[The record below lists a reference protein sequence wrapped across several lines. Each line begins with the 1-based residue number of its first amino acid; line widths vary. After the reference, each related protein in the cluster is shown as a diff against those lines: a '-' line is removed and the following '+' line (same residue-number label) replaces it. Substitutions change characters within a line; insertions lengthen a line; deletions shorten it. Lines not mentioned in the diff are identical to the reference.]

1 MKHNE
6 KKILEMQNKDYNVYA
21 ERENWGETMY
31 TIVDSSENEVYHT
44 ESYRDAVQTCA
55 YLQTKLD
62 NARWLEEV
70 KNYGR
75 Q

>member
-1 MKHNE
+1 M

-21 ERENWGETMY
+21 EFERWDKPKLYVIE
-31 TIVDSSENEVYHT
+31 DSSENEIYHT

>member
-1 MKHNE
+1 M
-6 KKILEMQNKDYNVYA
+6 KKILEMQNKDYTVYA
-21 ERENWGETMY
+21 ERENRGETMY
-31 TIVDSSENEVYHT
+31 TIEDSNDNVIYHT

-62 NARWLEEV
+62 NARWLEVV
-70 KNYGR
+70 KNYET